1 MARQLVFAD
10 DARIQGVNS
19 SFQPRQILAANSE
32 NEGIEISDY
41 SSSNLMQKD
50 SYDKITVKFPYSLKT
65 LDIQII
71 FDNIDYSLPPD
82 FLFIKE
88 NNFFVDYH
96 EVVKYWNFKESSAL
110 FNCLNKIKEIY
121 ARKQESIF
129 HEESQNINLF
139 LDDGNYDSNL
149 EIVLTIESINEIIN
163 FIKSK
168 FLSFKLKKNP
178 QIEMVLN
185 YVSHMNSPSN
195 MSLADNMK
203 NSVIISYPLDI
214 CIRSRNIVQHPMVN
228 ISVPITKEGTFYMT
242 LQSPHYIS
250 TKDSQTFQ
258 EEFFYLKDFESHIN
272 KFEKNIL

>member
-1 MARQLVFAD
+1 MKKNGKIPPHFLYF
-10 DARIQGVNS
+10 
-19 SFQPRQILAANSE
+19 LE